1 MVTNALCA
9 LALNIVVFKVIKG
22 QSALTLN
29 VAGVVKDWLLIG
41 LSYAL
46 YHSPVTAI
54 QLWGYG
60 LAFLGVGWYNQ
71 QKRADAAAKPPP
83 ASTAAEA
90 KTTGAG
96 GSGGK

>member
-1 MVTNALCA
+1 MNLFEIWSEADFSRLCA
-9 LALNIVVFKVIKG
+9 PRSL
-22 QSALTLN
+22 
-29 VAGVVKDWLLIG
+29 
-41 LSYAL
+41 
-46 YHSPVTAI
+46 
-54 QLWGYG
+54 